1 MPATPLDSALYR
13 DLLGD
18 REIAGLFTD
27 AAELRAML
35 LVEGALAEAQA
46 AQGVIPAESAAV
58 IARAA
63 REVQIDAAALASAT
77 GRNAVP
83 VPALVAAFREALD
96 APGHAQYIHW
106 GATSQDIMDTGLM
119 LRLRRV
125 LDILAGRLDETLL
138 ALAALADAHAALP
151 MAARTYGQVATP
163 TSFGAVAAGW
173 GRPLIALRT
182 RLDALRPRLLQV
194 SLGGAA
200 GTLAAMGPQGPA
212 VRRAFGEAHGLAD
225 PGASWH
231 SERAGITELSGWL
244 TALTAALG
252 RMGEDLVLMTQS
264 GIGEVRLASGGGS
277 STMPQKANPVEP
289 SLLVAL
295 ARHSVGLDANL
306 QAAALHRQ
314 QRDATAWIVEWLSL
328 PQLSQIAGRAL
339 TLAEGVAGGLTPL
352 PERMAG
358 GLDDGLGLIHAEA
371 LTFVLAHDMPRPEAQ
386 SAVTA
391 LCREARETGTPLARL
406 AAARWPSHDWAG
418 LLTAEAQLGTAPQ
431 DARAFAA
438 AIRG

>member
-1 MPATPLDSALYR
+1 MPACPLDSAIYR
-13 DLLGD
+13 ELLGD
-18 REIAGLFTD
+18 GEIAGLFTD
-27 AAELRAML
+27 NAELRAML

-46 AQGVIPAESAAV
+46 AQGIIPAESAAV

-63 REVQIDAAALASAT
+63 REVQLDPAALADAT
-77 GRNAVP
+77 ARNAVP
-83 VPALVAAFREALD
+83 VPALVAAFRDALA
-96 APGHAQYIHW
+96 APEHAQYIHW

-125 LDILAGRLDETLL
+125 LEILAERLDATLL
-138 ALAALADAHAALP
+138 ALAALAETHAELP

-182 RLDALRPRLLQV
+182 RLDGLRPRLLQV

-200 GTLAAMGPQGPA
+200 GTLSAMGPKGPA
-212 VRRAFGEAHGLAD
+212 VRSALAEGLGLGD
-225 PGASWH
+225 PRASWH
-231 SERAGITELSGWL
+231 SERAGIAELSGWL
-244 TALTAALG
+244 TALIVALG
-252 RMGEDLVLMTQS
+252 RIGEDLVLMTQS
-264 GIGEVRLASGGGS
+264 GIGEVQLAAGGGS

-295 ARHSVGLDANL
+295 ARQGVGLDANL

-314 QRDATAWIVEWLSL
+314 QRDATAWMVEWLSL
-328 PQLSQIAGRAL
+328 PQLCQIAGRAL
-339 TLAEGVAGGLTPL
+339 GVAEGLAGGLEPV
-352 PERMAG
+352 PARMAA

-371 LTFVLAHDMPRPEAQ
+371 LTFALARDMPRPEAQ

-391 LCREARETGTPLARL
+391 LCREAQQSGTPLAAL
-406 AAARWPSHDWAG
+406 AADRWPGRDWGA
-418 LLTAEAQLGTAPQ
+418 LLTPAAQLGTAPD
-431 DARAFAA
+431 DARVFASA
-438 AIRG
+438 ARA

>member
-1 MPATPLDSALYR
+1 MPASPLDSTLYR

-18 REIAGLFTD
+18 GEVAGLFTD
-27 AAELRAML
+27 NAELRAML

-46 AQGVIPAESAAV
+46 AQGIIPAESAAA
-58 IARAA
+58 IAHAA
-63 REVQIDAAALASAT
+63 RDVQVDPAALADAT

-83 VPALVAAFREALD
+83 VPALVAAFRDALA
-96 APGHAQYIHW
+96 APEHAQYIHW

-125 LDILAGRLDETLL
+125 LEILEGRLDATLL
-138 ALAALADAHAALP
+138 ALATLAETHAALP

-163 TSFGAVAAGW
+163 TSFGAVAASW

-182 RLDALRPRLLQV
+182 RLGALRPRLLQV

-212 VRRAFGEAHGLAD
+212 VRRAFGEALGLAD

-231 SERAGITELSGWL
+231 SERAGIAELSGWL

-252 RMGEDLVLMTQS
+252 RVGEDLVLMTQS
-264 GIGEVRLASGGGS
+264 GIGEVRLAEGGGS

-289 SLLVAL
+289 SLLVAI
-295 ARHSVGLDANL
+295 ARQSVGLDANL

-328 PQLSQIAGRAL
+328 PQLCQIAGRAL

-371 LTFVLAHDMPRPEAQ
+371 LTFALAREMPRPEAQ

-391 LCREARETGTPLARL
+391 LCREARETGTPLAGL
-406 AAARWPSHDWAG
+406 AAARWPSHDWAA
-418 LLTAEAQLGTAPQ
+418 LLTPDAQLGTAPQ